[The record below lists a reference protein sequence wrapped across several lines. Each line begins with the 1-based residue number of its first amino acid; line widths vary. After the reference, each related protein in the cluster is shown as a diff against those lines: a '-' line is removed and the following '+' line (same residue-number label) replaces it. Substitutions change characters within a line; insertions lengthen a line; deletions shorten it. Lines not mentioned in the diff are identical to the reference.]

1 MPDRI
6 KAVIKAKEGTTSY
19 ELLNFNR
26 HFTSKFKYFS
36 STSTSSWL
44 LRLLNE
50 LLDYVKKCLIKYNLL
65 FVKKN
70 FIWMFI
76 FLDK

>member
-36 STSTSSWL
+36 HELHYL
-44 LRLLNE
+44 LLL
-50 LLDYVKKCLIKYNLL
+50 LQLFSLSILDFPYKLE
-65 FVKKN
+65 
-70 FIWMFI
+70 
-76 FLDK
+76 